1 MIWIALALV
10 AALGI
15 FGPDCHQSWTVYQGE
30 DVVPQLQAVC
40 HF

>member
-15 FGPDCHQSWTVYQGE
+15 FGPDCHQGATVFDGQTITPE
-30 DVVPQLQAVC
+30 LSANC
-40 HF
+40 KF